1 MRSLRLGALVLG
13 AALVSSCGGGGD
25 SAPAALPSVAGHNV
39 DVSFQIVIPQA
50 SASAS
55 KRRPAYISAATQS
68 ATVSVNGAST
78 TVNCT
83 SVCSA
88 TVSAPVGGDTFTV
101 NLFSAQN
108 AGGSLLSTG
117 TVTQSIVADQA
128 NSVNVTF
135 NGVVASL
142 SLALSASQL
151 TVGTPAL
158 VMVTV
163 KALDAAGNTIVGP
176 GGYATATGAALTLAL
191 SDSDLSGATTLS
203 QTSLSAPPTSAI
215 TLFYNS
221 TAIADPKI
229 TLSAGSLTP
238 QNKTLGMTDT
248 FNYTGTT
255 QRLTVPAGVTS
266 MHAVVNAGES
276 GTGNGA
282 YTLAGAAVTAN
293 LSVSAGST
301 LTVIVGNSAP
311 LFPPGSYSAF
321 GGGGA
326 AGESFISGS
335 STFSGPGGGASAV
348 FAASGPL
355 VVAGAPGGADGDG
368 ISQGGSAGGYAGI
381 ASGVPFAGG
390 TLFSGGNGGSDTGSS
405 PGIGG
410 LGGGTSGGTFG
421 ASATSG
427 GCTAATTGTTAS
439 SSSVGVGGSGSA
451 CTSGNNYGG
460 GGGGG
465 GYTAGGGGGS
475 GPNNSTNG
483 NAPGGGGGGGGSSF
497 VSGSATLVSIATSN
511 FNAGSVVLTW

>member
-1 MRSLRLGALVLG
+1 
-13 AALVSSCGGGGD
+13 
-25 SAPAALPSVAGHNV
+25 
-39 DVSFQIVIPQA
+39 
-50 SASAS
+50 
-55 KRRPAYISAATQS
+55 
-68 ATVSVNGAST
+68 
-78 TVNCT
+78 NCT
-83 SVCSA
+83 NVCSA
-88 TVSAPVGGDTFTV
+88 TVSAPVGSDTFAV
-101 NLFSAQN
+101 NLYSAQN

-117 TVTQSIVADQA
+117 TLTQSIIADQA

-142 SLALSASQL
+142 SLALSAAQL
-151 TVGTPAL
+151 SVGTPAA
-158 VMVTV
+158 VTV
-163 KALDAAGNTIVGP
+163 TVRALDAAGNTIIGP

-191 SDSDLSGATTLS
+191 GDSDASGATTLS
-203 QTSLSAPPTSAI
+203 QTSLSAPPTSVI
-215 TLFYNS
+215 TLNYNG
-221 TAIADPKI
+221 TAIADPRI

-248 FNYTGTT
+248 LNYTGTT
-255 QRLTVPAGVTS
+255 QSLVVPSGVTT
-266 MHAVVNAGES
+266 MQAVVKAGES

-282 YTLAGAAVTAN
+282 YTLAGAAMTAN

-321 GGGGA
+321 GGGGS

-335 STFSGPGGGASAV
+335 AVFSGPGGGASAV

-368 ISQGGSAGGYAGI
+368 ISLGGPAGGYAGS

-390 TLFSGGNGGSDTGSS
+390 TLFAGGNGGSDSGSS

-427 GCTAATTGTTAS
+427 GCTAATTGTSAT
-439 SSSVGVGGSGSA
+439 SSSVGVGGSGAA

-475 GPNNSTNG
+475 GPNSSTNG

-497 VSGSATLVSIATSN
+497 VSGSASLVNIAASN
-511 FNAGSVVLTW
+511 FNAGSVVFTW